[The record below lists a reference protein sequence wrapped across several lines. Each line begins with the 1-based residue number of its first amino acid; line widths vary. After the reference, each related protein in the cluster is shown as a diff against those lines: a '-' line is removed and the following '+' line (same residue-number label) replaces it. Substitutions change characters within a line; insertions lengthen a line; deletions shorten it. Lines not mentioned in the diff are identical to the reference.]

1 MIRKFH
7 AGEAFLWSKSW
18 RPSLIN
24 LLNLEKIMRLLE
36 YEAKEILRKYGVPL
50 PIGQVV
56 SDTEGIQIQ
65 GPVVLKAQIPL
76 GGRGK
81 AGGIVEVS
89 SKDEAKS
96 KVKHLLSTEVM
107 GYRAKKILVEE
118 KVEVAQEFFM
128 AVTYDTVAKSP
139 LAIFS
144 QEGGVDIEELAACK
158 PGKVTREY
166 FSARARLPQYRAREI
181 ISDAGISGKMLI
193 GLASVL
199 SSLAD
204 IFIDSDATLA
214 EINPIALTDEG
225 KLVAL
230 DCHLEIDDDALFRHK
245 EVAKK
250 QQEQDRY
257 VGGRSSTDF
266 ERKAAEIDNLDHR
279 GVAGRMIE
287 FDGTLGLIIGGGG
300 ASLTAFDAV
309 QQHGGNPANY
319 CEIGG
324 NPSVLKVKELT
335 KHILSKP
342 NVEKIAV
349 IMNVVSNTRVDMVAR
364 GIVKGILESG
374 KLPSEAVAVFRVPG
388 AWEEEG
394 FKILSKYG
402 VSYCDRTVSIDEAA
416 KMAVERM
423 KRGAS
428 VR

>member
-1 MIRKFH
+1 
-7 AGEAFLWSKSW
+7 
-18 RPSLIN
+18 
-24 LLNLEKIMRLLE
+24 MRLLE
-36 YEAKEILRKYGVPL
+36 YESKEILKEYGIPVPT
-50 PIGQVV
+50 GQAV
-56 SDTEGIQIQ
+56 SRSTDLQME

-81 AGGIVEVS
+81 AGGIIKAERREEVDS
-89 SKDEAKS
+89 GIE
-96 KVKHLLSTEVM
+96 HLLSTEVR
-107 GYRAKKILVEE
+107 GYRPRKILVEE
-118 KVEVAQEFFM
+118 RIAVEQEFFT

-144 QEGGVDIEELAACK
+144 QEGGVDIEGLAACQ
-158 PGKVTREY
+158 PEKVRREY
-166 FSARARLPQYRAREI
+166 FSARGKLPQYRAREI

-193 GLASVL
+193 GLGSVL
-199 SSLAD
+199 SILAD
-204 IFIDSDATLA
+204 IFLDYDATLA
-214 EINPIALTDEG
+214 EINPIAITDEG
-225 KLVAL
+225 KIVAL
-230 DCHLEIDDDALFRHK
+230 DCHLEIDDDAMFRHK
-245 EVAKK
+245 GVAEK
-250 QQEQDRY
+250 QQDQDRF

-309 QQHGGNPANY
+309 QQHGGDPANY

-324 NPSVLKVKELT
+324 NPSVLKVQELT
-335 KHILSKP
+335 RHILSKP
-342 NVEKIAV
+342 NVDKIAV

-364 GIVKGILESG
+364 GVVKGILESG
-374 KLPSEAVAVFRVPG
+374 KVPSETVAVFRVPG

-402 VSYCDRTVSIDEAA
+402 VPYCDRTVSIDEAA

-423 KRGAS
+423 KG
-428 VR
+428 